1 MTATGRIYFCL
12 LGRDKLNSVWK
23 IFVFAPC
30 ISRKKLYNEL
40 KRKLY
45 NELKRKPFVKYKFY
59 KR

>member
-23 IFVFAPC
+23 IFVFGPC
-30 ISRKKLYNEL
+30 ISREKLYN
-40 KRKLY
+40 K
-45 NELKRKPFVKYKFY
+45 LKRKPFVKCKFY

>member
-30 ISRKKLYNEL
+30 ISVVSRFFRTLVCNENATN
-40 KRKLY
+40 KSNKA
-45 NELKRKPFVKYKFY
+45 
-59 KR
+59 

>member
-23 IFVFAPC
+23 IFVFGPC
-30 ISRKKLYNEL
+30 ISRK
-40 KRKLY
+40 KLY

>member
-40 KRKLY
+40 KRK
-45 NELKRKPFVKYKFY
+45 PFVKYKFY
-59 KR
+59 KG

>member
-1 MTATGRIYFCL
+1 MTPQAEFIFASL
-12 LGRDKLNSVWK
+12 VEIKLNSVWK

-40 KRKLY
+40 KRK
-45 NELKRKPFVKYKFY
+45 PFVKYKFY

>member
-23 IFVFAPC
+23 IFVFAT
-30 ISRKKLYNEL
+30 KK
-40 KRKLY
+40 KKKKLY